1 MNRQQRDFISKIKRL
16 EHQATPAPWS
26 QFGNSIEDAKKIPLV
41 TLTKE
46 HFDDRNAEFITAL
59 RNAMP
64 KLLQLIE
71 QQDREIMRLKGSD
84 GQKVGGSVALR
95 PTNLLQ

>member
-16 EHQATPAPWS
+16 EYQATPAPWS
-26 QFGNSIEDAKKIPLV
+26 QFGNSIEDARKIPLV
-41 TLTKE
+41 TLTRE

-64 KLLQLIE
+64 KLLRLIE
-71 QQDREIMRLKGSD
+71 QQDREIMQLKDAD
-84 GQKVGGSVALR
+84 GRKVGGSIASR
-95 PTNLLQ
+95 PSSLLQ

>member
-1 MNRQQRDFISKIKRL
+1 MNKVSHHFISKLRRL
-16 EHQATPAPWS
+16 EHDATPGPWTVY
-26 QFGNSIEDAKKIPLV
+26 GNNIEDAKKIPLV

-46 HFDDRNAEFITAL
+46 HFDDRNAEFITEL

-71 QQDREIMRLKGSD
+71 LQEREIRRLKDRD
-84 GQKVGGSVALR
+84 GGGAAAVPKAA
-95 PTNLLQ
+95 PILQ